1 MSDLR
6 SKMGK
11 PVKELSIGAVAVV
24 LFITFCI
31 SPASGI
37 VWGERDGDQP
47 PGDQHPNVGSI
58 VIGWP
63 GLGIQVGSGTLIDDK
78 VFLTAGHV
86 TNYLNWLIDSEVIT
100 IGDVH
105 VSFDSYDAF
114 DDTTWLPIT
123 SIITHTKY
131 SGFPGASH
139 RRYDIGAL
147 ILSES
152 PDLVPANLP
161 TLGFLDELK
170 AAGELRGGP
179 KREKFV
185 VVGYGSSLEWPPPQ
199 YVPSDGAR
207 YMAESGYLA
216 KNASWLFMSQNHAVG
231 NGGTGYGDSG
241 GPTFWN
247 DSNGEE
253 ILVSITSWGDPNLVA
268 TGISYRIDTAKALAF
283 IFGLIDDS

>member
-1 MSDLR
+1 MSNLR

-37 VWGERDGDQP
+37 VWGVLDNGE
-47 PGDQHPNVGSI
+47 HPNVGTILFVWQSETYQ
-58 VIGWP
+58 
-63 GLGIQVGSGTLIDDK
+63 LGSGTLIHEK

-86 TNYLNWLIDSEVIT
+86 TNYLNWLIDSGMIT
-100 IGDVH
+100 TEDVY
-105 VSFDSYDAF
+105 VSFDSHDAF
-114 DDTTWLPIT
+114 DDSTWLQIT
-123 SIITHTKY
+123 DVFTHPKY

-152 PDLVPANLP
+152 ITDLALATLP
-161 TLGFLDELK
+161 EPGFLDELK
-170 AAGELRGGP
+170 AAGKLRGGP
-179 KREKFV
+179 KRAKFV

-199 YVPSDGAR
+199 NFPSDGMR
-207 YMAESGYLA
+207 YMAESGYLS
-216 KNASWLFMSQNHAVG
+216 KNASWLFMSQNYAVG

-241 GPTFWN
+241 GPTFWKV
-247 DSNGEE
+247 SNEE
-253 ILVSITSWGDPNLVA
+253 ETLVSITSWGDPNLVA
-268 TGISYRIDTAKALAF
+268 TGISYRIDTGESLGF
-283 IFGLIDDS
+283 ISGIIATINNSH

>member
-1 MSDLR
+1 MSNLR

-37 VWGERDGDQP
+37 VWGERDGDQ
-47 PGDQHPNVGSI
+47 HPNVGSI

-63 GLGIQVGSGTLIDDK
+63 GLGIQVGSGTLIDEK

-86 TNYLNWLIDSEVIT
+86 TNYLERLINSGVIA
-100 IGDVH
+100 IEDVY
-105 VSFDSYDAF
+105 VSFDPYFAF
-114 DDTTWLPIT
+114 DSSTWLPIT
-123 SIITHTKY
+123 SIITHPKY

-139 RRYDIGAL
+139 HRYDIGAL
-147 ILSES
+147 ILSA
-152 PDLVPANLP
+152 PVGLVPANLP
-161 TLGFLDELK
+161 TRGFLDELK

-207 YMAESGYLA
+207 YIAESGYLA
-216 KNASWLFMSQNHAVG
+216 KNASWLFMSQNYAVG

-283 IFGLIDDS
+283 IYDLIDN

>member
-1 MSDLR
+1 MSNLR

-11 PVKELSIGAVAVV
+11 PVKELSIGVVAFV

-37 VWGERDGDQP
+37 VWGERD
-47 PGDQHPNVGSI
+47 GDQHPNVGSI

-63 GLGIQVGSGTLIDDK
+63 GLGIQVGSGTLIDEK

-86 TNYLNWLIDSEVIT
+86 TNYLNWLINSGMIT
-100 IGDVH
+100 TEDVY
-105 VSFDSYDAF
+105 VSFDSYNAF
-114 DDTTWLPIT
+114 NISTWLQIT
-123 SIITHTKY
+123 YVITHPKY

-139 RRYDIGAL
+139 HRYDIGAL
-147 ILSES
+147 ILSASVE
-152 PDLVPANLP
+152 DLEPAILP
-161 TLGFLDELK
+161 ASGFLDELK
-170 AAGELRGGP
+170 ATGKLRRGP
-179 KREKFV
+179 KRAKFL
-185 VVGYGSSLEWPPPQ
+185 VVGYGSSLVWPPPQ
-199 YVPSDGAR
+199 IIPSDGAR

-283 IFGLIDDS
+283 IYYLIENF

>member
-1 MSDLR
+1 MSNLR
-6 SKMGK
+6 LKMGK

-37 VWGERDGDQP
+37 VWGVLDNGK
-47 PGDQHPNVGSI
+47 HPNVGTI
-58 VIGWP
+58 LYVWQGQAYQ
-63 GLGIQVGSGTLIDDK
+63 LGSGTLIHEK

-86 TNYLNWLIDSEVIT
+86 TNYLNRMINLGMIT
-100 IGDVH
+100 TEDVY
-105 VSFDSYDAF
+105 VSFDSDNAF
-114 DDTTWLPIT
+114 TISTWLH
-123 SIITHTKY
+123 ITHVITHPKY

-139 RRYDIGAL
+139 HRYDIGAL
-147 ILSES
+147 MLSA
-152 PDLVPANLP
+152 PVGLVPANLP
-161 TLGFLDELK
+161 ALGFLDELK

-283 IFGLIDDS
+283 IFGVIDDF

>member
-1 MSDLR
+1 MSNLR

-37 VWGERDGDQP
+37 VWGVLDNGE
-47 PGDQHPNVGSI
+47 HPNVGTI
-58 VIGWP
+58 LVVEP
-63 GLGIQVGSGTLIDDK
+63 DRTYQLGSGTLIAEK

-86 TNYLNWLIDSEVIT
+86 TDYLNWLIDWGVIT
-100 IGDVH
+100 IDDVY
-105 VSFDSYDAF
+105 VSFDSLNAF
-114 DDTTWLPIT
+114 DDKTWRQIT
-123 SIITHTKY
+123 RVITHPKY

-139 RRYDIGAL
+139 HRYDIGAL
-147 ILSES
+147 ILSAS
-152 PDLVPANLP
+152 VGLVPANLP
-161 TLGFLDELK
+161 TRGFLDVLK

-216 KNASWLFMSQNHAVG
+216 KNASWLFMSQNLAVG

-247 DSNGEE
+247 GSNGEE

-283 IFGLIDDS
+283 IFGLIDDF